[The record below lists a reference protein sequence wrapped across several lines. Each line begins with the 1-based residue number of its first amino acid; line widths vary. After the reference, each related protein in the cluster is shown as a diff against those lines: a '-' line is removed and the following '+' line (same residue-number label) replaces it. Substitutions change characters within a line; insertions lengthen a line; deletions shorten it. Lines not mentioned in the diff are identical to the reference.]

1 MTKEVRE
8 KLLELLQQ
16 ISYAHDEGWFWKAW
30 GEMQKYIW
38 DYKVEEDKEK

>member
-16 ISYAHDEGWFWKAW
+16 ISYAYDDGGFWKAW
-30 GEMQKYIW
+30 ASMQKYIW
-38 DYKVEEDKEK
+38 DYKVEEDEEK